1 MISVGLA
8 RETILARMRTLP
20 GELVPLTETLGRY
33 LSEDITAGFDIP
45 LWDNSA
51 MDGYAVRLSDIA
63 AIPARLPV
71 TQVIPAG
78 STSEPLKP
86 GSAARIMTG
95 APVPQGAEAVVM
107 REETDEQG
115 EYVEIKRAPRKAEN
129 IRFKG
134 EDIRTGTVVLKRGTL
149 LGPSQIG
156 LLASLRLAS
165 VPCTRRPVIAVL
177 STGDEVVDLDQ
188 PLTPGKIPSS
198 NSYTL
203 VALAKELGA
212 EPLYVGIARDNRADI
227 ESKLASAAAAD
238 LILTSGGV
246 SVGDF
251 DLIKDVMTG
260 GGNRMEFWQVAMK
273 PGKPLAFGFTG
284 AAPTIGL
291 PGNPASAMVSFYQFA
306 RPAILTLLGASNVF
320 LPGLKARLITPI
332 RKKTDRPHYIR
343 GQLTGG
349 EELRVQP
356 SGEQGSGILSSMAAA
371 NCFIVIPTEVALA
384 RAGELVDCEVFGPIL
399 PEDIGS

>member
-8 RETILARMRTLP
+8 QQTILARMRTLP

-63 AIPARLPV
+63 AIPTRLPV

-78 STSEPLKP
+78 GTPEPLRP

-95 APVPQGAEAVVM
+95 APIPEGAEAVVM
-107 REETDEQG
+107 REDTAELG
-115 EYVEIKRAPRKAEN
+115 GSVEIRRAPKKAGN

-134 EDIRTGTVVLKRGTL
+134 EDIKAGTVVLKRGAL

-156 LLASLRLAS
+156 ILASLRLAS
-165 VPCTRRPVIAVL
+165 VPCTRRPVVAVL

-203 VALAKELGA
+203 CSLVQELGA
-212 EPLYVGIARDNRADI
+212 TPLYVGIARDDRADI
-227 ESKLASAAAAD
+227 E
-238 LILTSGGV
+238 G
-246 SVGDF
+246 
-251 DLIKDVMTG
+251 
-260 GGNRMEFWQVAMK
+260 R
-273 PGKPLAFGFTG
+273 
-284 AAPTIGL
+284 
-291 PGNPASAMVSFYQFA
+291 
-306 RPAILTLLGASNVF
+306 
-320 LPGLKARLITPI
+320 LKAD
-332 RKKTDRPHYIR
+332 RKS
-343 GQLTGG
+343 
-349 EELRVQP
+349 V
-356 SGEQGSGILSSMAAA
+356 
-371 NCFIVIPTEVALA
+371 V
-384 RAGELVDCEVFGPIL
+384 
-399 PEDIGS
+399 

>member
-1 MISVGLA
+1 MISVDLA
-8 RETILARMRTLP
+8 RQTILGHIRTLP
-20 GELVPLTETLGRY
+20 GELVPLTATLGRY
-33 LSEDITAGFDIP
+33 LSEDIVAGFAIP

-71 TQVIPAG
+71 SQVIPAG
-78 STSEPLKP
+78 STPRPLEP

-95 APVPQGAEAVVM
+95 APIPEGAEAVVM
-107 REETDEQG
+107 REDTDELG
-115 EYVEIKRAPRKAEN
+115 ERVEIKRAPKKDEN

-134 EDIRTGTVVLKRGTL
+134 EDISLGSVVLKRGTL
-149 LGPSQIG
+149 IGPSQIG
-156 LLASLRLAS
+156 LLASLRLAQ
-165 VPCTRRPVIAVL
+165 VPCTKRPVIAVL

-203 VALAKELGA
+203 VSLVKELGA
-212 EPLYVGIARDNRADI
+212 VPLYVGIARDNRADI
-227 ESKLASAAAAD
+227 ESKLAAAAKAD

-251 DLIKDVMTG
+251 DLIKDVMTSKD
-260 GGNRMEFWQVAMK
+260 NRMEFWQVAMK

-284 AAPTIGL
+284 TVPTIGL

-306 RPAILTLLGASNVF
+306 RPAILTLLGASIPH
-320 LPGLKARLITPI
+320 LPSLKARLTIPI
-332 RKKTDRPHYIR
+332 IKKGDRPHYIR
-343 GQLTGG
+343 GLLTGG
-349 EELRVQP
+349 EELRVQA
-356 SGEQGSGILSSMAAA
+356 SGAQGSGILSSMAAA
-371 NCFIVIPTEVALA
+371 NCFIVIPKEKELVQ
-384 RAGELVDCEVFGPIL
+384 AGELVDCEVFGSIE
-399 PEDIGS
+399 PEDVSS